1 LARLQDRPK
10 ALQEK
15 IFTKLFEAAE
25 IAKYSKQEQEIYEES
40 LKHFRDLKNVLDTA
54 KADGKIE
61 VAFEMKK
68 KGLDVK
74 LIIEMTGLTEEEIN
88 AL

>member
-1 LARLQDRPK
+1 MN
-10 ALQEK
+10 
-15 IFTKLFEAAE
+15 
-25 IAKYSKQEQEIYEES
+25 SKQEQEIYEES

-61 VAFEMKK
+61 GKIEVAIEMKK

>member
-1 LARLQDRPK
+1 
-10 ALQEK
+10 
-15 IFTKLFEAAE
+15 
-25 IAKYSKQEQEIYEES
+25 
-40 LKHFRDLKNVLDTA
+40 LDTA
-54 KADGKIE
+54 KADGKIEGKIE